1 MGRAIIALMA
11 ISLDEVK
18 HVAQLAR
25 LELTDNELTLFQG
38 QLNALL
44 GHFEDIQNV
53 DVSGVE
59 PKPHAVS
66 MVNVMADDVVGGQL
80 TRQDALAGAAKTR
93 AGLFIVPTV
102 LEESH

>member
-25 LELTDNELTLFQG
+25 LELTEDELRGFQG
-38 QLNALL
+38 ELNALL
-44 GHFEDIQNV
+44 GHFEDIQTVNV
-53 DVSGVE
+53 EGLS
-59 PKPHAVS
+59 PKPHAVEI
-66 MVNVMADDVVGGQL
+66 VNVMSDDRPGGHL
-80 TRQDALAGAAKTR
+80 TRPEALAGAAKTR